1 MAAMPVLLQRCS
13 STCCPSIFYGWWIVV
28 LVGFGMSCTSPGHSF
43 FFLNFVNSFIE
54 CVLTYKLPPTG
65 SLYRGSPQVAPEPVC
80 RSCCTHPRRFMQG
93 RWHPTHNGGQPVEHV
108 PGLRGLHRADRR
120 QH

>member
-1 MAAMPVLLQRCS
+1 MAVMRVLLQRCS

-54 CVLTYKLPPTG
+54 CVLKQAVPPCTG
-65 SLYRGSPQVAPEPVC
+65 SLYRGSPQAPEPVC
-80 RSCCTHPRRFMQG
+80 RSCCTHSQ
-93 RWHPTHNGGQPVEHV
+93 
-108 PGLRGLHRADRR
+108 
-120 QH
+120 